1 MYRIAIIDDERMVIE
16 SLKGK
21 INWERHQAVLCG
33 SCNNGKDALEMIL
46 KTKPDIV
53 ILDMK
58 MPVMEGSELIRCLEE
73 QDYSCEI
80 IVSSAY
86 TEFKYTKI
94 AIQANVVDYLE
105 KPIKANQINEAIE
118 KAISNIKV
126 KRAGYLKDMLD
137 SSSYHI
143 ETTVNQYEKKEE
155 KREYGMILLGLS
167 AKKYAGEYVSL
178 SRNTLELL
186 EIEIEEI
193 CHSSASAAVTV
204 FYRKGRL
211 HEFIVLFTFYG
222 YSIDKNAIE
231 LEYYANRLER
241 KMSVLYQGFLDWS
254 TIFHNTQEIVPVYQ
268 QLHKNLLFMN
278 LNHEGVCRTEISWQ
292 QMDFF
297 HYLTEEIKKR
307 FFLELKRCNMENILN
322 WIERIIQ
329 DCLGKP
335 VLNIAD
341 IDFLCRQIMNLVF
354 QGIDN
359 TEISNF
365 QQNMEAIEWNP
376 YDFADVFTVRKRL
389 LDYMEQFV
397 RKILEKYQGSS
408 VQIVYDMKKIMEE
421 NYNQPLTLKYFSDL
435 YYFKEDYL
443 SKMFKQE
450 FGVNFIDYLTQLRM
464 KKAEKLLKEKS
475 LTVADVAYLLGYN
488 DPKYFCR
495 IFKKKY
501 GITPSKYGD
510 LKKGENDF

>member
-21 INWERHQAVLCG
+21 IDWKRHQAVLCG
-33 SCNNGKDALEMIL
+33 SCNNGRDALEMIRR
-46 KTKPDIV
+46 TKPDIV

-58 MPVMEGSELIRCLEE
+58 MPVMEGNELIQRMEE
-73 QDYSCEI
+73 QEYSCEI

-105 KPIKANQINEAIE
+105 KPIKETQINEAIE
-118 KAISNIKV
+118 KGIGNIKI
-126 KRAGYLKDMLD
+126 KRAGYLKNMLD
-137 SSSYHI
+137 SSSYNS
-143 ETTVNQYEKKEE
+143 EVTVKQNEKPEE
-155 KREYGMILLGLS
+155 KREYGMILIGL
-167 AKKYAGEYVSL
+167 AAGKKKDEYVAL
-178 SRNTLELL
+178 SRNDLEKLEV
-186 EIEIEEI
+186 EIEAI

-231 LEYYANRLER
+231 MEYYANRLER
-241 KMSVLYQGFLDWS
+241 KMSVCYQGFLDWS
-254 TIFHNTQEIVPVYQ
+254 TIFQNTQEIVPVYQ

-278 LNHEGVCRTEISWQ
+278 LKHNGVCRTEISWQ
-292 QMDFF
+292 QMDFLRF
-297 HYLTEEIKKR
+297 FTEESKKR
-307 FFLELKRCNMENILN
+307 LFLELKRCNMDNILS
-322 WIERIIQ
+322 WVELAAQ
-329 DCLGKP
+329 DCLGKN

-341 IDFLCRQIMNLVF
+341 VDFFCRQIMNLIF
-354 QGIDN
+354 QGIDS
-359 TEISNF
+359 TEINGNY
-365 QQNMEAIEWNP
+365 QQNVGGIEWEAFN
-376 YDFADVFTVRKRL
+376 FADVSYVKKRL
-389 LDYMEQFV
+389 LEDMEQFI
-397 RKILEKYQGSS
+397 RNILEKYQKNS
-408 VQIVYDMKKIMEE
+408 VQIVYRMKKIMEE
-421 NYNQPLTLKYFSDL
+421 NYQQPLTLKYFADL

-464 KKAEKLLKEKS
+464 KKAEKLLREKE
-475 LTVADVAYLLGYN
+475 LTVSDVAYLLGYN

-495 IFKKKY
+495 IFKKRY
-501 GITPSKYGD
+501 GITPSKFSE
-510 LKKGENDF
+510 LKDG